1 MTKKNALE
9 LAISILSTDNAND
22 EAVGT
27 LTRMVEQL
35 DKAKARTPLSEEQK
49 AAINFRRKAA
59 TAEARAKLVAVVA
72 PIVRKV
78 ATTPMTAKEIFA
90 ASDEWP
96 SNFTVN
102 KLQNVLIR
110 EMASELDKVE
120 AKGKPNTY
128 QIIG

>member
-9 LAISILSTDNAND
+9 LAIATLAINEKNDDAVEVLSK
-22 EAVGT
+22 
-27 LTRMVEQL
+27 MVEQL
-35 DKAKARTPLSEEQK
+35 EKARTPMSDEKKAELSSK
-49 AAINFRRKAA
+49 RKAA
-59 TAEARAKLVAVVA
+59 TAEARAQIVSVVA

-96 SNFTVN
+96 SEFTVN

-110 EMASELDKVE
+110 EMASELNKVE